1 VNKILVVD
9 DDRSIS
15 EVLRLY
21 LSFEGFDVI
30 VAGDGKQA
38 LELFT
43 QTDPQ
48 LLILDLM
55 LPHISGYDVCRTI
68 RQTSQVPIL
77 MLTAKDT
84 TEDKLQGFALGADD
98 YLIKPF
104 DPKEAVARVRALLR
118 RSTGQA
124 AEETEI
130 LRIGA
135 LEVNLQAYEVRLSG
149 QPIPLKPREIQLL
162 YFLLTNPNHVFT
174 REQLLEHVWGYDYA
188 GETRTVDVHIMRLR
202 GKVEGEASPI
212 HIRTVRGIG
221 YKLEVAV

>member
-1 VNKILVVD
+1 MNKILVVD